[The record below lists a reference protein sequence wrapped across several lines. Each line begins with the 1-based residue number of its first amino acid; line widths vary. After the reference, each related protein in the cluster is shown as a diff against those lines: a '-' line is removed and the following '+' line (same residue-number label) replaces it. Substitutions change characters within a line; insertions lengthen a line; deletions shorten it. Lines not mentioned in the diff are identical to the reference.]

1 MTYLHTCRLCIFTF
15 GACLLFAGCLELV
28 RRPTTGT
35 DSRPTWADDG
45 NPSAGEDV
53 KGDTVASIEPGPA
66 EPEPPSSVAENTGNR
81 STDTAGRT
89 RLSLRSEAG
98 TGSGEDRTQ
107 RGEDRTQRGEDH
119 RQNVKQVNEYAFWC
133 IQNAM
138 WEEAR
143 LHLERALEQDS
154 LAASL
159 HNNLGVIYEKLG
171 ERDRAEQSYE
181 RARRLLPARELY
193 GSNLVRLQDRKRR
206 SLEAPSAELEMT
218 AADTL
223 GSDLEPVGTVPRG
236 IR

>member
-1 MTYLHTCRLCIFTF
+1 MTYPRTRRLCIFTL
-15 GACLLFAGCLELV
+15 GVCLLFVGCLELV
-28 RRPTTGT
+28 RRPTSGTG
-35 DSRPTWADDG
+35 SRPTWADAG

-53 KGDTVASIEPGPA
+53 IGDTVASTEPVPA
-66 EPEPPSSVAENTGNR
+66 ESEPPSPVLETTRNR
-81 STDTAGRT
+81 ELMDASDGA
-89 RLSLRSEAG
+89 RLALRSEA
-98 TGSGEDRTQ
+98 DR
-107 RGEDRTQRGEDH
+107 GDDR

-181 RARRLLPARELY
+181 RARLLLPARELY

-206 SLEAPSAELEMT
+206 SLEAPAADLEMT

-223 GSDLEPVGTVPRG
+223 GSDLGPSGQPREG
-236 IR
+236 FGR

>member
-28 RRPTTGT
+28 RRPTTGS
-35 DSRPTWADDG
+35 DARPTWADDG

-53 KGDTVASIEPGPA
+53 KGDTIASIEPDPA
-66 EPEPPSSVAENTGNR
+66 EPEPPSSVAEDTG
-81 STDTAGRT
+81 SLSMDTDRA

-98 TGSGEDRTQ
+98 TGSGGDHTQ
-107 RGEDRTQRGEDH
+107 RGEDR

-206 SLEAPSAELEMT
+206 SLEAPSADLEMT

-223 GSDLEPVGTVPRG
+223 GSDLDPVGTVPRG